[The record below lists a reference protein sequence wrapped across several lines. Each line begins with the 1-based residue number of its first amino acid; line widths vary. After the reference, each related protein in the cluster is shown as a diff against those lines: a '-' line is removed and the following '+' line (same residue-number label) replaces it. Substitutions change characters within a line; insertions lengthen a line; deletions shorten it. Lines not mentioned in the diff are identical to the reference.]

1 MEWEFTV
8 KRELFEDFNPRI
20 NPRFGFFR
28 KWRFAL
34 WALERQVRRIE
45 SLRTLFNKKL
55 QSASSPQPEESL
67 EVEESP
73 KIAREISDRILSPDF
88 DDFDLSGPEDAK
100 EQIGSQLESTQAQY
114 DAIDGTTYELIYE
127 DDYMMERIA
136 VYYDEVDLKD
146 MQGVDG
152 FDSDGNVDADFV
164 SMDKTDQMLQDEGYE
179 KGEEYTVRIFTSH
192 ENHVDSTLMFFCDGD
207 RVVMQTTENVI
218 MYDDIDGVSNAQE
231 AEDVIGPQMEDYAA
245 QYDGVDGV
253 VYALTYEEDR
263 VLESIEVNY
272 DEIDME
278 DVQNIE
284 GFNYEGSKDA
294 TYISMKKT
302 LSTLKSQGYKEF
314 TDF

>member
-1 MEWEFTV
+1 M
-8 KRELFEDFNPRI
+8 KRVLKTIISLFMAVMMI
-20 NPRFGFFR
+20 NPAVYAKDDVKMRSYT
-28 KWRFAL
+28 K
-34 WALERQVRRIE
+34 E
-45 SLRTLFNKKL
+45 SDNVYSTLVFIYVGD
-55 QSASSPQPEESL
+55 
-67 EVEESP
+67 EVWMQTAENV
-73 KIAREISDRILSPDF
+73 LYY

-179 KGEEYTVRIFTSH
+179 RGEEYTVRIFTSH